1 MNSMSHEIDWQGM
14 HAGRGSEKSEK
25 HFTFK
30 SANGYSIVTAVSNEA
45 PFGMPLLVFDF
56 GVGLDTTLW

>member
-1 MNSMSHEIDWQGM
+1 MVHG
-14 HAGRGSEKSEK
+14 GRESEKSEK

-30 SANGYSIVTAVSNEA
+30 SANRKSIVTAESNEA
-45 PFGMPLLVFDF
+45 VFGKPLLDF

>member
-1 MNSMSHEIDWQGM
+1 M

-25 HFTFK
+25 DFRFK
-30 SANGYSIVTAVSNEA
+30 SANSNSIVTAVSSEA
-45 PFGMPLLVFDF
+45 PFGMPLFDF